1 MAGLE
6 TDVATYLAAIPALSL
21 TAGTNVFDVIFPES
35 AQDQAVTVVETP
47 GSPDDHAAGASL
59 SRPLYETARFQVIVR
74 DVPANANAARALAR
88 SIRLNLNR
96 LADTTIGDTRVL
108 TCSSLQRPF
117 PLPGDKN
124 DRVRYITN
132 FEMKLVAVGST

>member
-21 TAGTNVFDVIFPES
+21 TAGTNIFDVIFPES

-74 DVPANANAARALAR
+74 DVPANANTARALAR

-96 LADTTIGDTRVL
+96 LAATTIGDTKVL

-117 PLPGDKN
+117 PLPGDQN
-124 DRVRYITN
+124 DRVRYIAN
-132 FEMKLVAVGST
+132 YEIKLVDVGTT